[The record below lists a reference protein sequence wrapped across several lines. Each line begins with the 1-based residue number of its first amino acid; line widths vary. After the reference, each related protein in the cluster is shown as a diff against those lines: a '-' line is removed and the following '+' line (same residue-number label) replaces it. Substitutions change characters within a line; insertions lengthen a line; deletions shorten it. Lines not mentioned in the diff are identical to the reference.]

1 MQIFTAYID
10 AASVSIA
17 FAAIAGV
24 AVTVGAAVAV
34 YFRRA
39 KHAVSEKLGI
49 DENRNKEV
57 EGELTGGF
65 GEEAKADDVMTA
77 VENTAEEKAE

>member
-1 MQIFTAYID
+1 MQLITSYID
-10 AASVSIA
+10 AASMTMIFSAV
-17 FAAIAGV
+17 AGV
-24 AVTVGAAVAV
+24 VVTIGAVVAV

-65 GEEAKADDVMTA
+65 GEEAGADVMA
-77 VENTAEEKAE
+77 AAESTDKN